1 MQPLCSFR
9 WYLFFYFPFDLSH
22 IKKKKKA
29 ASNTFYK
36 AENLK
41 APHCEKVNQPARGNG
56 FQETPDLF
64 QVGKSVWEM
73 RKKLLILHESL
84 DRPSANTRG
93 GDKKPIFS
101 GRLFTSTR
109 PCAETP

>member
-1 MQPLCSFR
+1 MRLEKRAQCS
-9 WYLFFYFPFDLSH
+9 PFVHLDGTFSFIFLLTLV
-22 IKKKKKA
+22 ILKKKKKA

-73 RKKLLILHESL
+73 RKKTVN
-84 DRPSANTRG
+84 SA
-93 GDKKPIFS
+93 
-101 GRLFTSTR
+101 
-109 PCAETP
+109 